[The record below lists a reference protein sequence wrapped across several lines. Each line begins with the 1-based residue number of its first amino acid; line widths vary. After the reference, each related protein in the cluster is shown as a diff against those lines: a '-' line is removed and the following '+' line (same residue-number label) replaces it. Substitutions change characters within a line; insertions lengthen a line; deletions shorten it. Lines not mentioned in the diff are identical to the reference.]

1 MSGFKSITQYLLR
14 HSFVRFGIIGACGYV
29 VGATVLALTTGP
41 LKMEFAAGNALA
53 IIIAMTF
60 TWQGNRHF
68 TFRDRRAKTLSGA
81 LQEGLKFAGANSV
94 GALANYLAAL
104 ALVHYAAFPLNN
116 KFLAQAIGV
125 LVGLIFNFTLSKT
138 LVFRSAA

>member
-1 MSGFKSITQYLLR
+1 MTVKAITQYLLR
-14 HSFVRFGIIGACGYV
+14 HSFIRFGIIGGCGYV
-29 VGATVLALTTGP
+29 VGVSVLALGTGP
-41 LKMEFAAGNALA
+41 LKLDFAAANALA
-53 IIIAMTF
+53 ICIAMTF

-68 TFRDRRAKTLSGA
+68 TFRDRRARRLSGI

-104 ALVHYAAFPLNN
+104 ALVHYASPPFSN
-116 KFLAQAIGV
+116 KFVAQAIGV

-138 LVFRSAA
+138 LVFRSTA

>member
-1 MSGFKSITQYLLR
+1 MSGLKTITQYLLR
-14 HSFVRFGIIGACGYV
+14 HSFIRFGIIGACGYV
-29 VGATVLALTTGP
+29 VGASVLALTTGP
-41 LKMEFAAGNALA
+41 LRLDFATGNGLA
-53 IIIAMTF
+53 IFIAMTF
-60 TWQGNRHF
+60 TWQGNRYF
-68 TFRDRRAKTLSGA
+68 TFRNRRATSLPGI

-104 ALVHYAAFPLNN
+104 ALVHYAAFPLSN
-116 KFLAQAIGV
+116 KFVAQAIGV